1 MCGIAGVIKFGN
13 EQIREEAIS
22 MLLTGNEHR
31 GNDATG
37 IALAQTDG
45 TVDVF
50 KRDVPAWQFV
60 CSKEYKK
67 FLVDKLTETTWAAI
81 LHTRAATQGSPR
93 DNNNNHPLFAGKSA
107 AIHNGIIHN
116 DDQVFRA
123 MKLERKAE
131 TDSDIIRAI
140 ADEHGLTEKCITE
153 LNRLS
158 GSAAGAII
166 SPEYPEQMILF
177 RSGSPMSLASSDN
190 FFVFSSEKNTI
201 HRAMRPFVK
210 RFGTWFQSNKPDFDF
225 APMADNTAWLIS
237 AKGVELHKEFK
248 SLGAKYVEPFRKTYT
263 NYRERQ
269 TAWDKREMQKT
280 TADKKDKKHW
290 DEAWCEKCQKPWVI
304 PKNANPKDFFCGS
317 SKDKGCNSALVARPK
332 KAQVN

>member
-1 MCGIAGVIKFGN
+1 
-13 EQIREEAIS
+13 

-37 IALAQTDG
+37 MALAQKDG
-45 TVDVF
+45 VVHVF
-50 KRDVPAWQFV
+50 KRDIPAWQFV

-67 FLVDKLTETTWAAI
+67 FLEENLTEETWAAI

-93 DNNNNHPLFAGKSA
+93 DNNNNHPLFAGKCA

-116 DDQVFRA
+116 DDQMFKT
-123 MKLERKAE
+123 MKLDRKAE

-140 ADEHGLTEKCITE
+140 ADEHGLTTKCMTE

-166 SPEYPEQMILF
+166 SPEYPERMILF

-201 HRAMRPFVK
+201 HRAMRPMVE
-210 RFGTWFQSNKPDFDF
+210 RFGAWFQANKPDFDF
-225 APMADNTAWLIS
+225 APMADNTAWLIGP
-237 AKGVELHKEFK
+237 KGVELHKEFK
-248 SLGAKYVEPFRKTYT
+248 SLGAKYVEPFRRTYT
-263 NYRERQ
+263 DYKQRQ
-269 TAWDKREMQKT
+269 EAWDKRQEQKA
-280 TADKKDKKHW
+280 TALATKKDKKDW
-290 DEAWCEKCQKPWVI
+290 DEAWCAACNTPWVV
-304 PKNANPKDFFCGS
+304 PKGTKPEDFFCGS
-317 SKDKGCNSALVARPK
+317 KEKHGCGTRLTARPK